1 MEKHI
6 GEKEMI
12 VRKTSLF
19 PACREAV
26 FEKLQ
31 RLDTLQFIAA
41 PYASFVP
48 VSESTDR
55 VWQVGSTSS
64 YRFKLFGVIP
74 FGTHTICIERFDI
87 DVIQSRE
94 HNEHVPVW
102 DHRITLRDADG
113 QTEYTDEVNIK
124 AGWETPFIWIWAKM
138 FYSHR
143 QRKWIKLLKQ
153 RERKEE

>member
-1 MEKHI
+1 
-6 GEKEMI
+6 MI

-19 PACREAV
+19 PACREVV

-31 RLDTLQFIAA
+31 RLDTLQYVAA

-48 VSESTDR
+48 VNERTDM

-64 YRFKLFGVIP
+64 YRFRLFGVIP

-87 DVIQSRE
+87 DGIQSRE

-102 DHRITLRDADG
+102 DHKITLRDVG
-113 QTEYTDEVNIK
+113 NQTEYTDEVDIK
-124 AGWETPFIWIWAKM
+124 AGWKTLFIWIWAEA
-138 FYSHR
+138 FYGHR
-143 QRKWIKLLKQ
+143 QRKWIKLLKTL
-153 RERKEE
+153 

>member
-19 PACREAV
+19 PSCREAV

-64 YRFKLFGVIP
+64 YRFKLLGVIP

-102 DHRITLRDADG
+102 DHRITLRDVDG

-124 AGWETPFIWIWAKM
+124 AGWKTPFIWIWAKM

-143 QRKWIKLLKQ
+143 ERKWIKLLKAL
-153 RERKEE
+153 